1 MPKKLPEKLAFE
13 EKMLYLCRKFHKN
26 QTT

>member
-1 MPKKLPEKLAFE
+1 MLKKLPEKLAFE

-26 QTT
+26 HTA